1 LISSST
7 LIVYAA
13 IGIITGA
20 VVNWA
25 IYRLAWNKREIGPW
39 SPVPE
44 SVNQRPALARIP
56 ILGWLLLRSESSV
69 HGSGF
74 WIRPVL
80 IECCMGLFFAFF
92 ANWKADQL
100 AEITIDGTIS
110 HSILVWQT
118 IAHLTLVTLL
128 VAATFV
134 DFDEQTIPDEITVAG
149 VIAGLAFAVAGPG
162 VELWTPQF
170 GEASGTATRLGFID
184 EADWPESFGSLRG
197 MLIAMAIIGC
207 WGLAS
212 MPKLCTLKY
221 GFRRGVQYLIASVIR
236 PRRKSLPKGMP
247 RRRKPFPISTAI
259 AVTSI
264 ALWIVI
270 AIVWNS
276 GSFTAQFRLMT
287 SLVGISGAMALVWS
301 VRIVSRYAMG
311 QEAMGFGDVTLIGVI
326 GAFLGWQ
333 AAIVTFFLAPLAGV
347 VIGIVQRVVTG
358 KAEMAFGPYLSL
370 GAMVVMMHWPWI
382 WEHHAYKMFSL
393 GWVLPGM
400 IACGVL
406 LMGGILYVMQLMKRR

>member
-1 LISSST
+1 
-7 LIVYAA
+7 
-13 IGIITGA
+13 
-20 VVNWA
+20 
-25 IYRLAWNKREIGPW
+25 
-39 SPVPE
+39 
-44 SVNQRPALARIP
+44 
-56 ILGWLLLRSESSV
+56 
-69 HGSGF
+69 
-74 WIRPVL
+74 
-80 IECCMGLFFAFF
+80 MGLFFAFF

-170 GEASGTATRLGFID
+170 GEASGTAKRLGFID

-270 AIVWNS
+270 A
-276 GSFTAQFRLMT
+276 
-287 SLVGISGAMALVWS
+287 
-301 VRIVSRYAMG
+301 
-311 QEAMGFGDVTLIGVI
+311 
-326 GAFLGWQ
+326 
-333 AAIVTFFLAPLAGV
+333 V
-347 VIGIVQRVVTG
+347 V
-358 KAEMAFGPYLSL
+358 
-370 GAMVVMMHWPWI
+370 
-382 WEHHAYKMFSL
+382 
-393 GWVLPGM
+393 
-400 IACGVL
+400 
-406 LMGGILYVMQLMKRR
+406 

>member
-1 LISSST
+1 MLNSST
-7 LIVYAA
+7 LMVYAA
-13 IGIITGA
+13 IGIIAGA
-20 VVNWA
+20 IVNWA

-39 SPVPE
+39 SPLPV
-44 SVNQRPALARIP
+44 SVDRRPVLARIP
-56 ILGWLLLRSESSV
+56 ILGWLFLRGESTV

-74 WIRPVL
+74 WIRPLL
-80 IECCMGLFFAFF
+80 IECGMGLFFAFF
-92 ANWKADQL
+92 ANWKAEQFT
-100 AEITIDGTIS
+100 EIAMVGLIENS
-110 HSILVWQT
+110 VVVWQT
-118 IAHLTLVTLL
+118 VAHLTLISLL

-134 DFDEQTIPDEITVAG
+134 DFDEQTIPDEITLAGIVAG
-149 VIAGLAFAVAGPG
+149 LTFAVAGPG

-170 GEASGTATRLGFID
+170 GEALGTATRLGFID
-184 EADWPESFGSLRG
+184 EVDWPESFGSLRG
-197 MLIAMAIIGC
+197 MLIAMAIVGC

-212 MPKLCTLKY
+212 MPKICTLKY
-221 GFRRGVQYLIASVIR
+221 GFKRGVQYLIASVIR
-236 PRRKSLPKGMP
+236 PRRKTLPKGAP

-259 AVTSI
+259 AVASI
-264 ALWIVI
+264 VFWVVI
-270 AIVWNS
+270 AVVWNN
-276 GSFTAQFRLMT
+276 GSFEVQFRLMT

-347 VIGIVQRVVTG
+347 IIGIIQRIVTG
-358 KAEMAFGPYLSL
+358 KAEMAFGPYLSF
-370 GAMVVMMHWPWI
+370 GGVVVMMHWPWI